1 MSRSTFS
8 CPYCCSDIPLQA
20 SVCSHCTRDLVLF
33 KPLALRLQDLS
44 DEVQELKALVQQ
56 QSEIWGHMPVQ
67 EIGAAALSY
76 AHDHEQPPQS
86 EPAPLAKASSWMAL
100 CLSVALTTAAIGLCH
115 WVLLFV
121 YDVRPLFLRLLTIL
135 LPVLTGFVC
144 ARQSRLGGLWQALA
158 AVAAGVVSVWLMLAI
173 TAHLD
178 GVPLWPDNPRD
189 WRETLEYTASI
200 TLAFF
205 TGFLIH
211 SLLSRWAREQRQKIS
226 LKVLL
231 SRDANGKYKI
241 AEVTHQVQS
250 LVAALAPLVSAGT
263 ALYSGLKIFLSN

>member
-1 MSRSTFS
+1 M
-8 CPYCCSDIPLQA
+8 
-20 SVCSHCTRDLVLF
+20 CSHCTRDVLLF
-33 KPLALRLQDLS
+33 KPLAMRMQDLA
-44 DEVQELKALVQQ
+44 DEVAQLKARVQQ
-56 QSEIWGHMPVQ
+56 QSDALACIPAQ
-67 EIGAAALSY
+67 EIGAAALSF
-76 AHDHEQPPQS
+76 AHEHEQPTQTK
-86 EPAPLAKASSWMAL
+86 PAQVSKSGAWLAV
-100 CLSVALTTAAIGLCH
+100 CLSVAMTAAVIGLCH

-135 LPVLTGFVC
+135 LPVLTGYIG
-144 ARQSRLGGLWQALA
+144 ARQSRLGGLVQALA
-158 AVAAGVVSVWLMLAI
+158 SLVVGIVSVWLMLAI
-173 TAHLD
+173 TAQID

-189 WRETLEYTASI
+189 WRETLEYTVSI
-200 TLAFF
+200 GLSFF

-250 LVAALAPLVSAGT
+250 LVATMAPLVSAGT
-263 ALYSGLKIFLSN
+263 ALYSGLKIFLAN

>member
-1 MSRSTFS
+1 MSRSTFD
-8 CPYCCSDIPLQA
+8 CPYCCSNIPLQA
-20 SVCSHCTRDLVLF
+20 SVCSHCTRDLVMF
-33 KPLALRLQDLS
+33 KPFALRLQDLA
-44 DEVQELKALVQQ
+44 DEVAQLKTLVQQ
-56 QSEIWGHMPVQ
+56 QSEVWGQMPVQ
-67 EIGAAALSY
+67 EMGAAALAY
-76 AHDHEQPPQS
+76 AHEHEQPPQS
-86 EPAPLAKASSWMAL
+86 QLTPVATASSWRAL
-100 CLSVALTTAAIGLCH
+100 CLTVALTTAAIGLCH

-135 LPVLTGFVC
+135 LPVLTGYIC
-144 ARQSRLGGLWQALA
+144 ARQSRLGGLWQGLA
-158 AVAAGVVSVWLMLAI
+158 AGAAGVVSVWLMLAI
-173 TAHLD
+173 TAYLD

-250 LVAALAPLVSAGT
+250 LVAAFAPLVSAGM

>member
-1 MSRSTFS
+1 MSRSTFD

-33 KPLALRLQDLS
+33 KPLALRLQDLA
-44 DEVQELKALVQQ
+44 DEVAQLKALVQQ
-56 QSEIWGHMPVQ
+56 PSEIWGQMPVQ

-76 AHDHEQPPQS
+76 AHEHEQPTPS
-86 EPAPLAKASSWMAL
+86 EPTPSAKASSWMVL
-100 CLSVALTTAAIGLCH
+100 GLSVALTTAAIGLCH

-135 LPVLTGFVC
+135 LPVLMGFVC

-158 AVAAGVVSVWLMLAI
+158 AGAAGMVSVWLMLAI

-178 GVPLWPDNPRD
+178 GVPLWPDTPRD
-189 WRETLEYTASI
+189 WRETLEYTVSI
-200 TLAFF
+200 SLAFF

-211 SLLSRWAREQRQKIS
+211 SLLKRWAREQRQKIS

-250 LVAALAPLVSAGT
+250 LVAAVAPLVSAGA